1 MLRNSGLFSLLKKK
15 GKTEKKRK
23 EKQKSSNLVLK
34 VLIMDSKLN
43 N

>member
-15 GKTEKKRK
+15 GETEKR

-34 VLIMDSKLN
+34 VLIMIQN
-43 N
+43 